1 MKFSRGDG
9 TNETTT
15 TTTTAAPTTTVAG
28 DGTADG
34 DNAEAA
40 STNTSANATDDTDDN
55 SERRKRKVE
64 VTTTTST
71 TTTPIVYN
79 SYFVKV
85 HLETQFKY
93 SNITKKEFKVFFL
106 LVVEIH
112 YKLSWECHTRRY
124 KLRWICNSIGA
135 KYGGNTMQ
143 KKYTGRGDTALTC

>member
-1 MKFSRGDG
+1 MILCQLDELFIQSDAAVAGGFVKNVVMKFSRGDG

-28 DGTADG
+28 DDTADG
-34 DNAEAA
+34 DNAQAV
-40 STNTSANATDDTDDN
+40 STNTTANATDDTDDN

-93 SNITKKEFKVFFL
+93 SNITKKEFKVFF
-106 LVVEIH
+106 V
-112 YKLSWECHTRRY
+112 
-124 KLRWICNSIGA
+124 
-135 KYGGNTMQ
+135 GG
-143 KKYTGRGDTALTC
+143 